1 MLFRSSGGIMAREYT
16 PEELGIVVPREFTPE
31 ELGVVPGVKKPA
43 KEAGFSLADT
53 GLSLAEGA
61 VGATK
66 AIAQAFGPENIVAEK
81 LGEAQK
87 AITEKI
93 SPERLAERQRRAE
106 LEKEAAKSGD
116 IKKEIG
122 AFLGGVKEA
131 PIQSVAQAA
140 GSVVPAAAAGLVS
153 VVAGAPAAIAGA
165 VTIGA
170 RFLLGAIQ
178 GAGEVKG
185 SIYDNVKE
193 ELIAQG
199 ESPESARTKA
209 LAAQDYLG
217 KNAANIL
224 VGTGL
229 GGLAAGTGVE
239 QAIGERV
246 AAKVGKEAAK
256 KAAEKEVAEG
266 ITKRVLKGAGAEAIP
281 EGFQAG
287 QEQYAANVALG
298 REGVETPAFQGVLGA
313 AARDALTASIL
324 GGAVSTPGKPKPTE
338 APVTDRKSTR

>member
-1 MLFRSSGGIMAREYT
+1 M
-16 PEELGIVVPREFTPE
+16 
-31 ELGVVPGVKKPA
+31 
-43 KEAGFSLADT
+43 
-53 GLSLAEGA
+53 
-61 VGATK
+61 
-66 AIAQAFGPENIVAEK
+66 
-81 LGEAQK
+81 
-87 AITEKI
+87 
-93 SPERLAERQRRAE
+93 
-106 LEKEAAKSGD
+106 EKEAAKSGD

-153 VVAGAPAAIAGA
+153 IVAGAPAAIAGA

-256 KAAEKEVAEG
+256 KAEQAAADKAKKAAADKAAAEK
-266 ITKRVLKGAGAEAIP
+266 
-281 EGFQAG
+281 
-287 QEQYAANVALG
+287 
-298 REGVETPAFQGVLGA
+298 A
-313 AARDALTASIL
+313 AAAKSAAAEKVKAS
-324 GGAVSTPGKPKPTE
+324 AEKAAASP
-338 APVTDRKSTR
+338 APQPPVIQYPRYPD